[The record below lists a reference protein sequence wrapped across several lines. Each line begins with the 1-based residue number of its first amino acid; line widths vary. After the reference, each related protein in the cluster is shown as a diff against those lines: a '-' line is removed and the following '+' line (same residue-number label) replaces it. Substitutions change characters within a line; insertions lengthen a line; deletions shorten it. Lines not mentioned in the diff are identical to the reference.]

1 MMHIN
6 KEQHHRCSFQAVG
19 RKLSGKGGFTL
30 VELIVVLVIMG
41 ILTAAIIPTVTG
53 YVAEAKVKVAA
64 SDMHMVEQA
73 ARLYLTDWE
82 TNGDATAS
90 DLEDLTAEDLVD
102 AGYLSAL
109 GDTDY
114 DITFTKIDDGNR
126 YIITVTE
133 KESTSGDA
141 GDQSTT

>member
-1 MMHIN
+1 MMHKN
-6 KEQHHRCSFQAVG
+6 KEQHHRCSFPTVG

-53 YVAEAKVKVAA
+53 YVADAKVKVAA

-90 DLEDLTAEDLVD
+90 DLEGLTAEDLVD

-126 YIITVTE
+126 YIITVE
-133 KESTSGDA
+133 KAESSLSGD
-141 GDQSTT
+141 GD

>member
-53 YVAEAKVKVAA
+53 YVADAKVKVAA

-82 TNGDATAS
+82 NNGDATAS
-90 DLEDLTAEDLVD
+90 DLKDLTAEDLVD

-114 DITFTKIDDGNR
+114 NITFTKTDDGNR
-126 YIITVTE
+126 YIITVE
-133 KESTSGDA
+133 KAEDAPSGD
-141 GDQSTT
+141 GD